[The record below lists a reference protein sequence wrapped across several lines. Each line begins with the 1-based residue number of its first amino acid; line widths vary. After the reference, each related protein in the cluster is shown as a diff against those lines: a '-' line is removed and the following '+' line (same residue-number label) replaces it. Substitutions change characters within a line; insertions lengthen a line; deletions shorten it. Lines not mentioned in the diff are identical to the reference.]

1 MPFRIFQKDKIFKLP
16 YTAICIII
24 IGFIKNIKVKIYD
37 PSWSGNKGKKLD
49 AEPNINFIWLNIT
62 DLVTAHL
69 V

>member
-1 MPFRIFQKDKIFKLP
+1 MTRAGVEI
-16 YTAICIII
+16 
-24 IGFIKNIKVKIYD
+24 
-37 PSWSGNKGKKLD
+37 KGKKLD